1 MFDARR
7 SLANMPDPIE
17 ITRAD
22 ETTHGA
28 YYADVPDAPRQAEL
42 TWTARGGVR
51 FADHTYVPHEAR
63 GKGIA
68 MRLVEALVADAREQG
83 FRIEPVC
90 SYVIAAFRRHP
101 DWADVRAET
110 PS

>member
-1 MFDARR
+1 M
-7 SLANMPDPIE
+7 SDPIE

-28 YYADVPDAPRQAEL
+28 YYADVPGAARPAEL

-63 GKGIA
+63 GKGVA
-68 MRLVEALVADAREQG
+68 MKLVEALVEDAREQG
-83 FRIEPVC
+83 FQIEPVC
-90 SYVIAAFRRHP
+90 SYVVAAFRRHP
-101 DWADVRAET
+101 DWADVRAEI